1 MLMCIKENCL
11 VCLRSYFW
19 FYILKQLMMFDHFK
33 TVVSF
38 GICLVIRKNALTSS
52 PRWWWEKST
61 SEIDLSYLEWLVWLE
76 RLVFAI
82 ACMGGLDISTN
93 LESGALLSFSL
104 SNCWFH
110 RQERILIP
118 NSLFS
123 YCYQLQI
130 LAAAMFRVPICL
142 LSCYYGWCRISKTM
156 LNLLPSAIFTHWILS
171 CFTVNFVEQFWTKLN
186 MACNCDRYNLIEPNG
201 R

>member
-1 MLMCIKENCL
+1 MLMCIKENCF

-38 GICLVIRKNALTSS
+38 GICLIIRKIVLTSS
-52 PRWWWEKST
+52 PTWWWEKST

-76 RLVFAI
+76 RLVFGI

-110 RQERILIP
+110 RQERILTRCSHTAI
-118 NSLFS
+118 
-123 YCYQLQI
+123 
-130 LAAAMFRVPICL
+130 
-142 LSCYYGWCRISKTM
+142 SCKFW
-156 LNLLPSAIFTHWILS
+156 LLPCLG
-171 CFTVNFVEQFWTKLN
+171 CQFARRVIMVDVVYQKP
-186 MACNCDRYNLIEPNG
+186 C
-201 R
+201 